1 MFPTRISLVFATLLL
16 GAIASPAAA
25 ESTQLRAMRE
35 QLAQLEQLNQ
45 PALAPM
51 VSSIRELIATMEA
64 EEREAANPSPSD
76 SSGDT
81 STITEDG
88 STGGERGYS
97 PPPKPAAVPVR
108 KSYFT
113 EAGRPAM
120 ERCPKTGQAAIDNIC
135 PIAMIRYQNYLAAVG
150 SGEAS
155 AQELYT
161 LHAQTAQVYLAAL
174 EDFDM
179 DPSSPVLAETAKDAP
194 RQRPDAKD
202 TRDPGVFAEGGAV
215 ATGREPSRPVVSDR
229 EKPPPCV
236 KSRPN
241 VSCVSPQ

>member
-1 MFPTRISLVFATLLL
+1 MFPTRISLVLATLLL
-16 GAIASPAAA
+16 GAVASPAAA

-45 PALAPM
+45 AALAPM
-51 VSSIRELIATMEA
+51 VTSIRELIATMEA
-64 EEREAANPSPSD
+64 EEREAASSASSD

-88 STGGERGYS
+88 STGGGRGYS
-97 PPPKPAAVPVR
+97 PPSKPAAVPVR

-135 PIAMIRYQNYLAAVG
+135 PVAMIRYQNYLAAVG
-150 SGEAS
+150 SGDAS
-155 AQELYT
+155 AQQLYT

-174 EDFDM
+174 ADFDM

-194 RQRPDAKD
+194 RQRPAAKD
-202 TRDPGVFAEGGAV
+202 TRDPQVFAEGGAV
-215 ATGREPSRPVVSDR
+215 KTGREPSSPVVSDR
-229 EKPPPCV
+229 EKLPPCV

>member
-1 MFPTRISLVFATLLL
+1 MFPTRISLVLATLLL
-16 GAIASPAAA
+16 SAVASPAAA

-51 VSSIRELIATMEA
+51 VTSIRELIATMEE
-64 EEREAANPSPSD
+64 EEREAANSA

-88 STGGERGYS
+88 SAGGERGYS

-120 ERCPKTGQAAIDNIC
+120 ERCPKTGQAAIDNLC

-194 RQRPDAKD
+194 RQRPAAKD

-215 ATGREPSRPVVSDR
+215 KTGREPSSPVVSDR
-229 EKPPPCV
+229 EKPAPCV